1 MVKKETYGW
10 NRIPAEF
17 LYTLPFKYQKGSVV
31 SFKWRSYAAFDFFI
45 KNITANQK
53 KSQNNKCTIYKIEKK
68 YKGKKR

>member
-1 MVKKETYGW
+1 MDGIGF
-10 NRIPAEF
+10 RR
-17 LYTLPFKYQKGSVV
+17 
-31 SFKWRSYAAFDFFI
+31 SFCIHCLLSTKRAAWFRLNDEAMLLLIFI